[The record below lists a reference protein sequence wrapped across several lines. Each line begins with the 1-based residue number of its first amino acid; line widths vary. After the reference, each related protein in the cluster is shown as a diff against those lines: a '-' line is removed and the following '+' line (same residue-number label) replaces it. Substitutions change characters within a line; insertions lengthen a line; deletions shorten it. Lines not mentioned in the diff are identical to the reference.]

1 MDKNYLTAWN
11 EEALSCPKCGKM
23 HTLPKYTLINVTE
36 KPEYKEMLLK
46 NQLFLFGC
54 EECGLKA
61 PLTYDCI
68 YLDRKKKLVIAMS
81 LEEPKEWK
89 ELVEEL
95 AGQTG
100 YQKRIVDNINDMKEK
115 ILIFDNLL
123 DDRIVEMSKVML
135 LKQLENEMKDD
146 VLQNVL
152 FDYSGSEMF
161 FIVFFEKKGV
171 GRIPFSIDF
180 YRGVKQNYESKIGPH
195 STPDFLKIDM
205 EWAGNQMF
213 SRQPV

>member
-1 MDKNYLTAWN
+1 MENNNFLTTFR
-11 EEALSCPKCGKM
+11 EESISCPKCGKM
-23 HTLPKYTLINVTE
+23 HILPKYSMINVTE
-36 KPEYKEMLLK
+36 KPEYKEKLLK
-46 NQLFLFGC
+46 NQLFLFEC

-68 YLDRKKKLVIAMS
+68 YIDRKKKLVIAMS
-81 LEEPKEWK
+81 LEEPAEWK
-89 ELVEEL
+89 SMIEEL
-95 AGQTG
+95 SKQNG

-115 ILIFDNLL
+115 ILIADNLM

-152 FDYSGSEMF
+152 FDYSGNEKF
-161 FIVFFEKKGV
+161 FVVFFEKKGV
-171 GRIPFSIDF
+171 GRVPFTIDF
-180 YRGVKQNYESKIGPH
+180 YRGVEQNYQSKLKSH
-195 STPDFLKIDM
+195 TTSDFLKVDM

-213 SRQPV
+213 VRH